1 MKERGVPRE
10 LIIMRG
16 LRSRINFSESEE
28 SYYLY
33 KEKGYE
39 GEVSFDKWAVP
50 LSVSEK
56 MIFLN
61 DVNLNQN
68 NNHFQVDSF
77 GISSATLHHFEVKN
91 LEGDYSIDKGKWI
104 SPLGNPVKNPLI
116 QVDKTET
123 LLNQLVNNHSIPLT
137 VKSHLILINP
147 EFHLYNV
154 PSNLPIV
161 YPAQMNRFRNSL
173 LQNSSKIRNAD
184 IRAAEKLLALS
195 IGESPYDSVP
205 KYRYDEL
212 RKGMVCPGCGEF
224 YAEFKR
230 VLCCGFCG
238 GKECSSDAILR
249 SVEEFRLLFPDE
261 KVTSNR
267 ILDWCG
273 IAKDQRTIRK
283 ILLKNYTL
291 IGYGQSSYYLEK

>member
-1 MKERGVPRE
+1 MIMKERGVPRE
-10 LIIMRG
+10 LIILRG
-16 LRSRINFSESEE
+16 LRPRMNFSESEE

-39 GEVSFDKWAVP
+39 GEVNFDKWAVP

-77 GISSATLHHFEVKN
+77 GISSGTLHHFEVKN
-91 LEGDYSIDKGKWI
+91 LVGDYSIDKGKWI

-123 LLNQLVNNHSIPLT
+123 LLNQLVNSHSIPLT
-137 VKSHLILINP
+137 VKSHLILLNP

-161 YPAQMNRFRNSL
+161 YPAQMNRFRTSL

-184 IRAAEKLLALS
+184 TRAAEKLLALS
-195 IGESPYDSVP
+195 IGESPYNSVP

-249 SVEEFRLLFPDE
+249 SVEEFRLLFPE
-261 KVTSNR
+261 VKLTTVK
-267 ILDWCG
+267 IHEWCG
-273 IAKDQRTIRK
+273 IVKDERTIQRVLRANFQSMGNK
-283 ILLKNYTL
+283 R
-291 IGYGQSSYYLEK
+291 SSYYI

>member
-1 MKERGVPRE
+1 LIMKERGVPRE
-10 LIIMRG
+10 LIILRG
-16 LRSRINFSESEE
+16 LRPRINFSESEE

-39 GEVSFDKWAVP
+39 GEVNFDKWAVP

-77 GISSATLHHFEVKN
+77 GISSGTLHHFEVKN

-161 YPAQMNRFRNSL
+161 YPAQMNRFRTSL

-184 IRAAEKLLALS
+184 IRAAEKLLALY

-238 GKECSSDAILR
+238 GKEGSSDAILR
-249 SVEEFRLLFPDE
+249 SVEEFRLLFPE
-261 KVTSNR
+261 VKVTTKN
-267 ILDWCG
+267 IFDWCG
-273 IAKDQRTIRK
+273 VIKDERTIQRVLRANLQSMGNK
-283 ILLKNYTL
+283 R
-291 IGYGQSSYYLEK
+291 SSYYI